1 MAYAAISR
9 EARYADAD
17 DTLGSTS
24 VPKQRGV
31 VALAQRGEVGLEPD
45 QHRIEA
51 QKAAQLAKEQ
61 MAAAL
66 AARAAARENKPEGAT
81 PSATGEDSNPRVAAL
96 PEPAGMTRVL
106 GGPTPPRD
114 TTLNT

>member
-1 MAYAAISR
+1 MAYSAF
-9 EARYADAD
+9 ARQPEYEVAD
-17 DTLGSTS
+17 DTLGGTS
-24 VPKQRGV
+24 RPKQQGV

-66 AARAAARENKPEGAT
+66 AARAAARENKPEDAT
-81 PSATGEDSNPRVAAL
+81 PSATGEDGNPRVAAL

-114 TTLNT
+114 TTLST